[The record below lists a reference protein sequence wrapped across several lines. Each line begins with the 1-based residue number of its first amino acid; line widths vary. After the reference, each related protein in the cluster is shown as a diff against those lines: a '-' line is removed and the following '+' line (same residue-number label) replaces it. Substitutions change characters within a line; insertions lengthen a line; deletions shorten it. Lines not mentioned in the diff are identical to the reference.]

1 MKHADADFLETGPL
15 IEANEGDTL
24 VIEVD
29 NQSDNATSIH
39 FHGIYQNGTNFMDGT
54 TGITQCPIAPKRKFR
69 YEFTVTGQSGT
80 YYYHGHVAVQA
91 SDGLVGPLVIHSKNE
106 KKIQQIPYVSDRV
119 VMLQDWYHDLSS
131 GLLIETLEPGSE
143 SSPIPHGAL
152 MNGMN
157 KRDCSVLGHRLC
169 DNSTATL
176 PSLDLTANA
185 NHRLRFINVGA
196 LYVFMEK
203 SVSYF

>member
-1 MKHADADFLETGPL
+1 M
-15 IEANEGDTL
+15 
-24 VIEVD
+24 
-29 NQSDNATSIH
+29 
-39 FHGIYQNGTNFMDGT
+39 
-54 TGITQCPIAPKRKFR
+54 
-69 YEFTVTGQSGT
+69 
-80 YYYHGHVAVQA
+80 AVQS
-91 SDGLVGPLVIHSKNE
+91 SDGLVGPLVIHSRQEKNL
-106 KKIQQIPYVSDRV
+106 QQIPYVTDRV

-157 KRDCSVLGHRLC
+157 KRDCSNLPHRMC

-185 NHRLRFINVGA
+185 NHRLRFINSGA
-196 LYVFMEK
+196 FAWFQIEVDEHEFAISEVRIFDFHSDFLSFLLKSWGSTFLFRELGSSMAELVSKVEK
-203 SVSYF
+203 ISY